1 MILTQ
6 TQVDISFDAPVVSP
20 NRLLWQRLL
29 ANKIAISCLVILAG
43 LCLLGAIA
51 PYILAHDPNLADV
64 TNAMSAVS
72 WQHPLGTDYLGRDIF
87 TRLIFGIRTTL
98 YYSLGTMLVTV
109 AVGVLIGM
117 FSGYLRGS
125 VDQLIMRLCDV
136 MLSFPYEVIVLSVA
150 GILGPG
156 MTNIIIANFIAKLAW
171 YVRLVRSSIIQ
182 FNHQNYLLYS
192 QVIGTPKRFVLL
204 RHFLPNIASEI
215 AILATLD
222 LGWIILSISTLS
234 FLGLGVQPPT
244 AEWGA
249 MLNDAKEVLFSHP
262 EQMIAPGLVIMLVV
276 ACCNL
281 LGDAARDVFDAK
293 MERC

>member
-1 MILTQ
+1 MISTNI
-6 TQVDISFDAPVVSP
+6 DSPVTSP
-20 NRLLWQRLL
+20 NRLLWHRFID
-29 ANKIAISCLVILAG
+29 NKTALVCLFVLVG

-51 PYILAHDPNLADV
+51 PYVVPHDPNLANV
-64 TNAMSAVS
+64 TNTLMPMS
-72 WQHPLGTDYLGRDIF
+72 WQHLLGTDYLGRDIF
-87 TRLIFGIRTTL
+87 SRLIFGIRTTL
-98 YYSLGTMLVTV
+98 YYSLGTMIVTV
-109 AVGVLIGM
+109 AVGAVIGI
-117 FSGYLRGS
+117 FSGYLRGR
-125 VDQLIMRLCDV
+125 VDQLIMRSCDV

-192 QVIGTPKRFVLL
+192 HVIGTPKRFIVL
-204 RHFLPNIASEI
+204 RHLLPNIAAEL

-262 EQMIAPGLVIMLVV
+262 EQMIAPGLIIMLVV

-281 LGDAARDVFDAK
+281 LGDAARDLFDVR
-293 MERC
+293 MERR